1 MGIRTAFG
9 EELRRLGVTAKS
21 FWPFK
26 LSNNRH
32 QAIINL
38 QNAIAKK
45 NNRLFRNAQPQ
56 MKIGSASVNGAIFKM
71 KGASGPRKVMKI
83 VKSPGG
89 AYEFEFQRNASRLG
103 LAPPVYRLV
112 KGVNLPSEVANA
124 FFMNQAGPGKIVKIN
139 AFTMNNLQQSNDNK
153 VSNFH
158 NYMKSRNVSANNKN
172 LAMNTLSR
180 MVNKLGNHGISHG
193 DLHPGNVYVVISPGK
208 PPRFLIIDFGRS
220 WRVHSMN
227 TRRTVGTAR
236 RVERSATGGVVNDP
250 NYGKLYLKRKSNVPH
265 IPNQNK
271 LNEFGK
277 VYRRRM

>member
-9 EELRRLGVTAKS
+9 EELKRLGVTAKS

-45 NNRLFRNAQPQ
+45 NKKLFRKAQPHV
-56 MKIGSASVNGAIFKM
+56 KIGSASVNGAIFKM
-71 KGASGPRKVMKI
+71 KGAASPRKVMKI

-89 AYEFEFQRNASRLG
+89 AYEFGFQRNAARLG

-112 KGVNLPSEVANA
+112 RGVNIPSEVANA

-158 NYMKSRNVSANNKN
+158 NYMKSRNVTANNKK
-172 LAMNTLSR
+172 LAMNALTK
-180 MVNKLGNHGISHG
+180 MVKKLGSHGISHG
-193 DLHPGNVYVVISPGK
+193 DLHAGNVYVVISPGK
-208 PPRFLIIDFGRS
+208 PPKFLIIDFGRS

-227 TRRTVGTAR
+227 TRRTVGTAG

-250 NYGKLYLKRKSNVPH
+250 NYGKIYLKRKSNTPH
-265 IPNQNK
+265 IKNEYK
-271 LNEFGK
+271 LNQFRTEYG
-277 VYRRRM
+277 V